1 MNSSRGRRPWVVLI
15 EATTASA
22 SLEEVERVLAYL
34 AAYEPGSLSCPGR
47 CAVQLD
53 IAASTP
59 DDALHLGL
67 EAWREAVATETLG
80 EWELVRI
87 EVKTAEELASE
98 FQAHHAMT
106 ERITSQEALS
116 AAYAATRRL
125 LRVRDAS
132 GAAAVVA
139 SLTYHLGGK
148 MVPTRDGKAHAF
160 PLDLSFGTTKPF
172 YAVAQPLSVSRL
184 HLEETL
190 PLVFD
195 DAWCV
200 LRRVMGGDIDR

>member
-1 MNSSRGRRPWVVLI
+1 MNSSQARRPWVVLL
-15 EATTASA
+15 EALSADA
-22 SLEEVERVLAYL
+22 SLEEVERVLARL

-53 IAASTP
+53 IEATGP

-67 EAWREAVATETLG
+67 QAWREAVATETLV
-80 EWELVRI
+80 EWDLVRI

-98 FQAHHAMT
+98 LQAHRAMS

-139 SLTYHLGGK
+139 SLTYHLGGE
-148 MVPTRDGKAHAF
+148 MVAARDGQAQAF

-200 LRRVMGGDIDR
+200 LRRVMGGDVGK